1 MSDMVK
7 TLASSGAVVGA
18 AAAMAIGFGWLP
30 SAADLKR
37 VESQA
42 GQVSQIK
49 LDVAVLGQRMET
61 VEKTTTRIETA
72 QTVHF
77 DKLMDKIERIQ
88 R

>member
-18 AAAMAIGFGWLP
+18 AAAMAIGFGWIP
-30 SAADLKR
+30 SASDLKR
-37 VESQA
+37 VEAQA
-42 GQVSQIK
+42 SQVSQIK
-49 LDVAVLGQRMET
+49 VDVAVLMQRMET
-61 VEKTTTRIETA
+61 VEKTTGRIETA
-72 QTVHF
+72 QTLHF

>member
-1 MSDMVK
+1 MTDTLKS
-7 TLASSGAVVGA
+7 LASSGAVVGA

-42 GQVSQIK
+42 SQVSQIK
-49 LDVAVLGQRMET
+49 VDVAVLMQRMET

-77 DKLMDKIERIQ
+77 DKLMDRIERIK

>member
-18 AAAMAIGFGWLP
+18 AAAMAIGFGWIP
-30 SAADLKR
+30 SASDLKR
-37 VESQA
+37 VEAQA
-42 GQVSQIK
+42 SQVSQIK
-49 LDVAVLGQRMET
+49 VDVAVLMQRMET
-61 VEKTTTRIETA
+61 VEKTTARIESA
-72 QTVHF
+72 QTIHF

>member
-37 VESQA
+37 VEAQA
-42 GQVSQIK
+42 SQVSQIK
-49 LDVAVLGQRMET
+49 VDVAVLMQRTET
-61 VEKTTTRIETA
+61 VEKATARIESA

-77 DKLMDKIERIQ
+77 DKLMNKIERIQ

>member
-18 AAAMAIGFGWLP
+18 AAAMAIGFGWIP
-30 SAADLKR
+30 SASDLKR
-37 VESQA
+37 VEAQA
-42 GQVSQIK
+42 SQVSQIK
-49 LDVAVLGQRMET
+49 VDVAVLGQRMET
-61 VEKTTTRIETA
+61 VEKTTGRIETA
-72 QTVHF
+72 QTLHF